1 MAFERVLMKHVG
13 VPKST
18 ALATYRADGG
28 YRAAAAAL
36 KMKPE
41 ELVDL
46 VKRANLRG
54 RGGAGFPAGLK
65 WSFLPPGREI
75 TYLCVN
81 ADESEPPTF
90 CNRVLMEHDPH
101 LLLEGILI
109 AGYATRT
116 TVAYI
121 YMRGEFTEL
130 FHVMQKALDEA
141 YAAGYFGKN
150 ILGSGYN
157 LECYIHRGA
166 GAYVCGEETGLIESL
181 EGKRGWPRIKPPFPA
196 IEGVFRK
203 PTVVNNVETLAC
215 LPPILTRGL
224 DWWLSLG
231 TENSKGPKMY
241 CISGPVNRPGCYEAP
256 LGLSVR
262 DLIYDRDFGGG
273 MRDGKKVKAVFPGG
287 VSMGVLRGDLF
298 PKAPNGVVD
307 PRQDYDE
314 LDCLLDFDDVRRYD
328 LLGLGTAAAVVVPE
342 DADLRDVLVNVTRFF
357 AMESCGQ
364 CTQCREGTMWMYK
377 IARRIQAGAGRPVD
391 LDLLVEATR
400 NMGMMPGLSICGLP
414 DGAAWPIRTVV
425 EKFRKEFE
433 ARIAAQEPDAAA
445 RYIRRVNPAAYE
457 LPIVQGRAEQYPG
470 GTYYVPAS
478 PGSAGV
484 SPVP

>member
-1 MAFERVLMKHVG
+1 MGERFLMKHVG
-13 VPKST
+13 TPNST

-28 YRAAAAAL
+28 YEAAARAL
-36 KMKPE
+36 KMKPD
-41 ELVDL
+41 ELVEL
-46 VKRANLRG
+46 VKKANLRG
-54 RGGAGFPAGLK
+54 RGGAGFPAGVK
-65 WSFLPPGREI
+65 WSFLPRDRQV

-90 CNRVLMEHDPH
+90 CNRVLIDADPH

-121 YMRGEFTEL
+121 YLRGEFGGQ
-130 FHVMQKALDEA
+130 FHTLQRALDEA
-141 YAAGYFGKN
+141 YAAGYFGSD

-196 IEGVFRK
+196 VEGLFHR

-215 LPPILTRGL
+215 LPPIITRGL
-224 DWWLSLG
+224 EWWLSLG
-231 TENSKGPKMY
+231 TANSKGSKMY

-256 LGLSVR
+256 LGLTAR
-262 DLIYDRDFGGG
+262 ELIYGGQFGGG
-273 MRDGKKVKAVFPGG
+273 IVGGRKVKAVFPGG
-287 VSMGVLRGDLF
+287 LSMGVLRGDLF
-298 PKAPNGVVD
+298 PKAPQGKVD
-307 PRQDYDE
+307 PKQDCDE
-314 LDCLLDFDDVRRYD
+314 LDCLLDFDDPRRYD

-342 DADLRDVLVNVTRFF
+342 DVDIRDVLVNVTRFF

-364 CTQCREGTMWMYK
+364 CTQCREGTAWMHQV
-377 IARRIQAGAGRPVD
+377 ARRIRDGAGRPLD
-391 LDLLVEATR
+391 LDLLVEITQ

-414 DGAAWPIRTVV
+414 DGAAWPIRTLVQ
-425 EKFRKEFE
+425 KFRKEFE
-433 ARIAAQEPDAAA
+433 QRIAAQEPGAVE
-445 RYIRRVNPAAYE
+445 RRTEETNKAAYE
-457 LPIVQGRAEQYPG
+457 LPVLQGRAREHVG
-470 GTYYVPAS
+470 GTFYQPDLLAQKRR
-478 PGSAGV
+478 A
-484 SPVP
+484 